1 MLSVVKMRKL
11 TIIVLGFLFFTSAIR
26 SQVNHKIDSLIIL
39 LQKAN
44 GDSAKV
50 MISGKLAE
58 YYFIYQLDK
67 AGDSMLQKQ
76 LNIAEFSQNKYLIL
90 QALFGNAITN
100 ISNWRSKET
109 FDRAIL
115 FLNKGLD
122 YAKSTGDEDYIAL
135 AYTRIAALYRKRGQ
149 LENSFTNANIA
160 FTSSLNIRSDSIKIL
175 AAIELGD
182 TYLAKGE
189 SLLAFKTYINAYDKS
204 AAIDNIHLQSE
215 VLHRYSSLYQTLG
228 NRDQA
233 KENLYQ
239 SLELNRE
246 NKNYEGLINDY
257 IDLAR
262 LTDERFF
269 IEKAIQLSDSLNLEK
284 YLIQV
289 KRIMFGYY
297 TYIIGNSDSTVNY
310 INSNADLK
318 QVFLNGGLPSYHWN
332 LGSVF
337 HYANKPDSALYYFKS
352 AEPFFNRDYDIR
364 TRQALYEEMAEC
376 YLMKQDHKQ
385 SIVYFEKALELIKQY
400 NDPAKEAR
408 YTLSLSDLYSK
419 LENYKMAY
427 SYSSRSAQLKDSLQ
441 KLSNLR
447 DIALVEVNN
456 EKRNHEKE
464 LQAQEER
471 RIVRRNLQYMAITV
485 ALTVIFLVLI
495 VMGTLSASPLTIK
508 ILGYFS
514 FISLFEF
521 IVLLIDNFL
530 HRIAHGE
537 PLKIWLCKIIL
548 IALLVPFQHY
558 LEHGM
563 IRFLASKRLAKIKEK
578 VSFKKWWQA
587 KKPTT
592 DTIDEIEKD
601 GAVL

>member
-1 MLSVVKMRKL
+1 MKKL
-11 TIIVLGFLFFTSAIR
+11 TIIVLSFLLFIASAR
-26 SQVNHKIDSLIIL
+26 SQVNHKIDSIVAL
-39 LQKAN
+39 LQKAP
-44 GDSAKV
+44 GDSARV
-50 MISGKLAE
+50 IISGQLAE
-58 YYFIYQLDK
+58 YYYIYQLDK
-67 AGDSMLQKQ
+67 SGDSMLQKQ

-115 FLNKGLD
+115 FLNKGLE
-122 YAKSTGDEDYIAL
+122 YAKSTGDEDHIAL

-160 FTSSLNIRSDSIKIL
+160 FTSSLNIKSDSIKIL

-189 SLLAFKTYINAYDKS
+189 SLLAFKTYINAYDK
-204 AAIDNIHLQSE
+204 AVAIDNINLQSE
-215 VLHRYSSLYQTLG
+215 VLHRYSTLYQALG

-246 NKNYEGLINDY
+246 NKNGEGLIKDY
-257 IDLAR
+257 IDIAKI
-262 LTDERFF
+262 TDEKLFV
-269 IEKAIQLSDSLNLEK
+269 EKAIALSDSLDLEK
-284 YLIQV
+284 YLMQA
-289 KRIMFGYY
+289 KRLMFGYY
-297 TYIIGNSDSTVNY
+297 TYVIGNSDSTIYYV
-310 INSNADLK
+310 NSNTDLK
-318 QVFLNGGLPSYHWN
+318 QVFLNGGLPYYHWN

-352 AEPFFNRDYDIR
+352 AEPFFTRDYDVR
-364 TRQALYEEMAEC
+364 ARQALYEEMGEC
-376 YLMKQDHKQ
+376 FSMVNDHKQ
-385 SIVYFEKALELIKQY
+385 AILYFEKALALIPQF

-408 YTLSLSDLYSK
+408 YSLSLSDLYSK
-419 LENYKMAY
+419 QEEYKKAY
-427 SYSSRSAQLKDSLQ
+427 EYSSRSARLKDSLQ

-464 LQAQEER
+464 LQTQEEK
-471 RIVRRNLQYMAITV
+471 RITRRNLQYMAITV

-495 VMGTLSASPLTIK
+495 VIGTLPVSPLTIK
-508 ILGYFS
+508 ILGYFA

-563 IRFLASKRLAKIKEK
+563 IRFLASKKLAKIKEK
-578 VSFKKWWQA
+578 VSFKKWWKA
-587 KKPTT
+587 RKPTS

>member
-1 MLSVVKMRKL
+1 MRKST
-11 TIIVLGFLFFTSAIR
+11 TIVIVFLFFFIPSTK
-26 SQVNHKIDSLIIL
+26 SQVNHKIDSITTL
-39 LQKAN
+39 LQKASS
-44 GDSAKV
+44 DSARV
-50 MISGKLAE
+50 IISGKLAE
-58 YYFIYQLDK
+58 YYYIYQLDK
-67 AGDSMLQKQ
+67 SGDSMLQKQ
-76 LNIAEFSQNKYLIL
+76 LNIAGFSQNKFLVL

-115 FLNKGLD
+115 FLNKGLE
-122 YAKSTGDEDYIAL
+122 YAKASGNEDYIAL

-160 FTSSLNIRSDSIKIL
+160 FTSSLNIKSDSIKIL

-189 SLLAFKTYINAYDKS
+189 SLLAFKTYINAYDK
-204 AAIDNIHLQSE
+204 AVAIDNIHLQSE
-215 VLHRYSSLYQTLG
+215 VLHRYSNLYQNLG

-246 NKNYEGLINDY
+246 NKNMEGLINDY
-257 IDLAR
+257 IDIAKI
-262 LTDERFF
+262 TDERLFV
-269 IEKAIQLSDSLNLEK
+269 ERAIALSDSLDLEK
-284 YLIQV
+284 YLIQS
-289 KRIMFGYY
+289 KLLMFGYY
-297 TYIIGNSDSTVNY
+297 TYLVGNSDSTLNY
-310 INSNADLK
+310 INKNADLK
-318 QVFLNGGLPSYHWN
+318 QFFMNGGIPYYHWT

-337 HYANKPDSALYYFKS
+337 KYANKPDSAIYYFKL
-352 AEPFFNRDYDIR
+352 AEPPYSRDYDIHS
-364 TRQALYEEMAEC
+364 RQALYEEMAEC
-376 YLMKQDHKQ
+376 FSILQDYKQ
-385 SIVYFEKALELIKQY
+385 SILYFEKALALIPQF

-408 YTLSLSDLYSK
+408 YSYSLSNLYSK
-419 LENYKMAY
+419 LEEYKKAFE
-427 SYSSRSAQLKDSLQ
+427 YSSRSAQLKDSLQ

-464 LQAQEER
+464 LEAQEEK
-471 RIVRRNLQYMAITV
+471 RIVRRNLQYMAITI

-495 VMGTLSASPLTIK
+495 VIGTLPISPITIK
-508 ILGYFS
+508 ILGYFA

-563 IRFLASKRLAKIKEK
+563 IRFLASKKLAKIKEK
-578 VSFKKWWQA
+578 VSFKKWWRV
-587 KKPTT
+587 KKPTAS
-592 DTIDEIEKD
+592 DIDEIEKD

>member
-1 MLSVVKMRKL
+1 M
-11 TIIVLGFLFFTSAIR
+11 FLFFLPSTK
-26 SQVNHKIDSLIIL
+26 SQINHKIDSITAL
-39 LQKAN
+39 LQKASS
-44 GDSAKV
+44 DSARV
-50 MISGKLAE
+50 IISGKLAE
-58 YYFIYQLDK
+58 YYYIYQLDK
-67 AGDSMLQKQ
+67 SGDSMLQKQ
-76 LNIAEFSQNKYLIL
+76 LNIAEFSQNKFLVL

-115 FLNKGLD
+115 FLNKGLE
-122 YAKSTGDEDYIAL
+122 YAKASGNEDYIAL

-160 FTSSLNIRSDSIKIL
+160 FTSSLNIKSDSIKIL

-189 SLLAFKTYINAYDKS
+189 SLLAFKTYINAYDK
-204 AAIDNIHLQSE
+204 AIAIKNIHLQSE
-215 VLHRYSSLYQTLG
+215 VLHRYSNLYQNLG

-246 NKNYEGLINDY
+246 NKNREGLIKDY

-262 LTDERFF
+262 LTDERLF
-269 IEKAIQLSDSLNLEK
+269 IEKAIELSDSLDLEK
-284 YLIQV
+284 HLIQA

-297 TYIIGNSDSTVNY
+297 TYIIANSDSTIYY
-310 INSNADLK
+310 INSNPDLK

-337 HYANKPDSALYYFKS
+337 HYANKPDSALFYFKS
-352 AEPFFNRDYDIR
+352 AEPFFTRDYDVR
-364 TRQALYEEMAEC
+364 ARQALYEEMGEC
-376 YLMKQDHKQ
+376 FSMVNDHQ
-385 SIVYFEKALELIKQY
+385 QAILYFEKALALIPQF

-408 YTLSLSDLYSK
+408 YSHSLSNLYSK
-419 LENYKMAY
+419 LEEYKKAY
-427 SYSSRSAQLKDSLQ
+427 EYSSRSAQLKDSLQ

-464 LQAQEER
+464 LEAQEEK
-471 RIVRRNLQYMAITV
+471 RIIRRNLQYMAITV

-495 VMGTLSASPLTIK
+495 VIGTLPISPLTIK
-508 ILGYFS
+508 ILGYFA

-563 IRFLASKRLAKIKEK
+563 IRFLASKKLAKLKDK
-578 VSFKKWWQA
+578 VSLKKWWRV
-587 KKPTT
+587 KKPTAT
-592 DTIDEIEKD
+592 DIDDIEKD

>member
-1 MLSVVKMRKL
+1 MRKST
-11 TIIVLGFLFFTSAIR
+11 TIVFVFLFFFIPDSK
-26 SQVNHKIDSLIIL
+26 SQVNHKIDSIIAL
-39 LQKAN
+39 LQKASS
-44 GDSAKV
+44 DSARV
-50 MISGKLAE
+50 IISGKLAE
-58 YYFIYQLDK
+58 YYYIYQLDK
-67 AGDSMLQKQ
+67 SGDSILQKQ
-76 LNIAEFSQNKYLIL
+76 LNIAEFSQNRYLIL

-115 FLNKGLD
+115 FLNKGLE
-122 YAKSTGDEDYIAL
+122 YAKASGNEDYIAL

-160 FTSSLNIRSDSIKIL
+160 FTSSLNIKSDSIKIL

-204 AAIDNIHLQSE
+204 VTIDNIHLQSE
-215 VLHRYSSLYQTLG
+215 VLHRYSNLYQNLG
-228 NRDQA
+228 NHDQA

-239 SLELNRE
+239 SLELNKE
-246 NKNYEGLINDY
+246 NKNNEGLIKDY
-257 IDLAR
+257 IDIAKIM
-262 LTDERFF
+262 DERLFV
-269 IEKAIQLSDSLNLEK
+269 EKAIALSDSLDLEN
-284 YLIQV
+284 YLIQA
-289 KRIMFGYY
+289 KRLMFGYY
-297 TYIIGNSDSTVNY
+297 TYVIGNSDSTIYY
-310 INSNADLK
+310 INDNTDLK

-337 HYANKPDSALYYFKS
+337 HYANKPDSALYYFKL
-352 AEPFFNRDYDIR
+352 AEPFFTRDYDVR
-364 TRQALYEEMAEC
+364 ARQALYEEMGEC
-376 YLMKQDHKQ
+376 FSMVNDHKQ
-385 SIVYFEKALELIKQY
+385 AIIYFEKALALIPQF

-408 YTLSLSDLYSK
+408 YSLSLSSLYSK
-419 LENYKMAY
+419 MEDYKMAY
-427 SYSSRSAQLKDSLQ
+427 EFSSRSAQLKDSLQ

-447 DIALVEVNN
+447 DISLVEVNN
-456 EKRNHEKE
+456 EKRSHEKE
-464 LQAQEER
+464 LQTQEEK
-471 RIVRRNLQYMAITV
+471 RITRRNLQYMAITV
-485 ALTVIFLVLI
+485 ALAVIFLVLI
-495 VMGTLSASPLTIK
+495 VIGTLPVSPLTIK
-508 ILGYFS
+508 ILGYFA

-563 IRFLASKRLAKIKEK
+563 IRFLASKKLAKIKEK
-578 VSFKKWWQA
+578 VSFKKWWRI

-592 DTIDEIEKD
+592 DDIDEIEKD